1 MQVIY
6 NVSYIM
12 FHHVQDVSSLQHVGH
27 LVQIRQHIDA
37 AIGGYSVHVVRLVA
51 LPSVSLRE
59 LLWLRHCFYRH
70 SIQRSA
76 TVISLSA

>member
-12 FHHVQDVSSLQHVGH
+12 FHRVQDVSSLQHVGH

-37 AIGGYSVHVVRLVA
+37 GTAIGGYSVHVVRLVA
-51 LPSVSLRE
+51 LAPLVCDTAFIDTVFSD
-59 LLWLRHCFYRH
+59 
-70 SIQRSA
+70 QRQ
-76 TVISLSA
+76 